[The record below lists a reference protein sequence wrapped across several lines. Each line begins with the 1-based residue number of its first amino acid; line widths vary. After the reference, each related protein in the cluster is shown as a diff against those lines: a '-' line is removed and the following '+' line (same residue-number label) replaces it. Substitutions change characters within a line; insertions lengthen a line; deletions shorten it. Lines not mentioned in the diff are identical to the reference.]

1 MGPFFSTNDRD
12 HIKLYPHGT
21 DSKIISPNERFHIEN
36 LSGDIILNAGG
47 NVGIGTTSPI
57 QKLHVNGASD
67 GNSIYTAM
75 LQNTG
80 TAPGTASKLLFVQG
94 GSTVRGAVVGG
105 LQEATAGSPTSMV
118 FETSAA
124 YANPSE
130 RMRITAA
137 GNVGIGDSS
146 PSYKLDVN
154 GTGRFVGVLYANTYV
169 NTPAVYGTTVSVGGA
184 AGGSPRLNFSAT
196 GITTQGTGDISLLSG
211 NVGIGLTNPSTKF
224 HVYNGEAT
232 IASSTDGVKLS
243 YSAGNSSGII
253 DTAFSD
259 NNLEFRTN
267 GTAKMWIANAGNV
280 GIGVTVPTAK
290 LDVRGTGNFL
300 GTAAS
305 GAPLVTI
312 ENNSGSTATSYGLL
326 VKGGGN
332 SSSGKTFEVRDDS
345 GNTDLI
351 VKGNGNVGIG
361 TSSPQQKLHIVDT
374 DGANIILNSN
384 TGAEN
389 NGIWMT
395 EGGIAAPYANGAYVH
410 YDSTNNAFK
419 INTGTTSLTTKLT
432 IERDSGNV
440 GIGTTAPGTKL
451 EVNSGGSDSVARFTS
466 TDARARILI
475 SDNNDISYFGTY
487 IGTTFLG
494 PDDTPSGNTINVL
507 SNGNV
512 GIGTTSPLD
521 AKLQVE
527 AGNIQIASRGSYI
540 NCSRAR

>member
-1 MGPFFSTNDRD
+1 
-12 HIKLYPHGT
+12 
-21 DSKIISPNERFHIEN
+21 
-36 LSGDIILNAGG
+36 
-47 NVGIGTTSPI
+47 
-57 QKLHVNGASD
+57 
-67 GNSIYTAM
+67 M
-75 LQNTG
+75 LTHL
-80 TAPGTASKLLFVQG
+80 KECV
-94 GSTVRGAVVGG
+94 
-105 LQEATAGSPTSMV
+105 LQ
-118 FETSAA
+118 
-124 YANPSE
+124 
-130 RMRITAA
+130 RRQRR
-137 GNVGIGDSS
+137 IGDSS

-361 TSSPQQKLHIVDT
+361 TTSPQQKLHIVDT

-440 GIGTTAPGTKL
+440 GIGTTSPGIKL
-451 EVNSGGSDSVARFTS
+451 DVNSGGSDSVARFTS

-512 GIGTTSPLD
+512 GIGTTSID
-521 AKLQVE
+521 EKLQVE
-527 AGNIQIASRGSYI
+527 AGNIKIEGGATSTVRGLIIAHTGWTGNQTLLVQDTTTNRGHLYTTE
-540 NCSRAR
+540 RALRIEAGSGGGTGTGETLDFWVNGSERMMIDTTGNVGIGTTTRP